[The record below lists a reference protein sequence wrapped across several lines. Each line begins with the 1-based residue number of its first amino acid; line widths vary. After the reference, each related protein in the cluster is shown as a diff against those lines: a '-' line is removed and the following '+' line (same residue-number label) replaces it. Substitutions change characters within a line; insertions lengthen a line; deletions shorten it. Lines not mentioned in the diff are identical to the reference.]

1 MKLMTSADVS
11 CLDLDIH
18 KSNEVVVVTH
28 ESKAVITYCSMVL
41 ATNEGMACLTI
52 VFNLETQFMD
62 FATTKCLSH

>member
-1 MKLMTSADVS
+1 
-11 CLDLDIH
+11 
-18 KSNEVVVVTH
+18 
-28 ESKAVITYCSMVL
+28 MVL